1 MQSSRREFLRQVGF
15 GAAGIGLTGAL
26 SDSLFA
32 QSAPKKLFF
41 EISLAQ
47 FSLAGPLFAGKLD
60 NLDFPA
66 MAKNDFGINNVE
78 YVSMFWKDKA
88 ADQTYLKELKKRTDD
103 LGVRNVLI
111 MVDSEGDLGDLD
123 AAKRRQAVENHYKW
137 VDAAKFLGCHSIRV
151 NLNGKGTDEEIAKA
165 GIEGYGRLVEY
176 GAKQKMGVIIENH
189 FGPST
194 NPDWLAN
201 VIRQVNNPYAGVL
214 PDFGNFIRRTEPEA
228 QTMEAFMKTKVIKEY
243 DKYEGVTKLM
253 PYAKGVSAKTHVFND
268 KGQDTETDFT
278 RMLKIVKNA
287 GFTGFI
293 GIEYEGAFMKAMG
306 APGNYLTE
314 YEGIMA
320 TKRLLEK
327 VGASLA

>member
-15 GAAGIGLTGAL
+15 GAAGLGLTGAL
-26 SDSLFA
+26 ADSLFA
-32 QSAPKKLFF
+32 QTTPKKLFF

-66 MAKNDFGINNVE
+66 MAKNDFGISNVE

-111 MVDSEGDLGDLD
+111 MVDSEGDLGDPD
-123 AAKRRQAVENHYKW
+123 AAKRKQAVENHYKW

-165 GIEGYGRLVEY
+165 GVEGYGRLVEY

-228 QTMEAFMKTKVIKEY
+228 QTIEAFAKTKVIKEY

-268 KGQDTETDFT
+268 QGQDTETDFT

-287 GFTGFI
+287 GFKGFI
-293 GIEYEGAFMKAMG
+293 GIEYEGAFMKTMG

-327 VGASLA
+327 VGAALA